1 MRVVRKLVD
10 AVEQMGA
17 CRVDFLKAAGIDAA
31 QLEASEDRL
40 PRKEVYRI
48 CELALDHTGDPA
60 LGLHWGEKVTQST
73 FVPISYLMAHAA
85 DLGQGFESL
94 SQFGR
99 LLSDE
104 PRFEIVEQGD
114 EVTIRCL
121 PPTGDESPAMLRFSA
136 EMTMVGFF
144 QVFRDFSGKR
154 QPQQVSFAYPAP
166 AYHCEY
172 TRIFA
177 ERERFD
183 QPFTGIVVDRGL
195 LTAASPYKDEDI
207 HDALRTVVERRM
219 PRLPQQ
225 GPCALRVRELL
236 VQRGWPER
244 VDMEIVARTL
254 GYSVRSL
261 RRRLAEEGKSYREVE
276 NDAFAIV
283 AKQRLRDEQRTIQ
296 EAAYELG
303 FSDTTTFHRAFKR
316 ATGTTPMKYR
326 EQQQGKARRA

>member
-10 AVEQMGA
+10 VVEQLGA
-17 CRVDFLKAAGIDAA
+17 SRLEFLEAADIDAA
-31 QLEASEDRL
+31 QLEASEDRV
-40 PRKEVYRI
+40 PRREVHRI
-48 CELALDHTGDPA
+48 CELALDHTRDPA
-60 LGLHWGEKVTQST
+60 LGLHWGERVTKST
-73 FVPISYLMAHAA
+73 FVPISYLMAHAPS
-85 DLGQGFESL
+85 LGQGFESL

-99 LLSDE
+99 LLSDD
-104 PRFEIVEQGD
+104 PRYEIVEESD
-114 EVTIRCL
+114 TVTIRCL
-121 PPTGDESPAMLRFSA
+121 PATEDESLRMLRFSS

-144 QVFRDFSGKR
+144 HVFRDFAGKR
-154 QPQQVSFAYPAP
+154 QPQRVSFAYPAP
-166 AYHCEY
+166 AYHGEY
-172 TRIFA
+172 TRVF
-177 ERERFD
+177 EGLERFG
-183 QPFTGIVVDRGL
+183 QPFTGIVVDRDL
-195 LTAASPYKDEDI
+195 LKVTSPFKDEDI

-236 VQRGWPER
+236 VQRGWPDR

-261 RRRLAEEGKSYREVE
+261 RRRLAEEGKSYRAVE

-316 ATGTTPMKYR
+316 STGTTPMKYR
-326 EQQQGKARRA
+326 EQQRGNARRG